1 MAVLGR
7 IGSARASRQPI
18 TVYSNAAA
26 ELLRVYIVQ
35 IDATRT
41 MMSLLEGNGSPYGQT
56 ECVEVWATLCTAALE
71 ISD

>member
-1 MAVLGR
+1 
-7 IGSARASRQPI
+7 
-18 TVYSNAAA
+18 
-26 ELLRVYIVQ
+26 LRVYIVQ